1 MNVTFQEQIAPDTAQ
16 AIVALASAHGQ
27 SVNDYLRKLLGLN
40 GESNG
45 ELNYS
50 NKTQANAESDVT
62 PYALIADLV
71 GSVDSSIPDPDSPPR
86 HTAFGQYLL
95 EKHRRQAEGFK

>member
-1 MNVTFQEQIAPDTAQ
+1 MNGTLQEEIAPDTAQ
-16 AIVALASAHGQ
+16 AIIALASARGQ

-40 GESNG
+40 GERNG
-45 ELNYS
+45 DLSYDS
-50 NKTQANAESDVT
+50 TTQANVESDVT
-62 PYALIADLV
+62 PYELIADLV

-95 EKHRRQAEGFK
+95 EKHRKQAERFK